1 MNIISITGNLVKE
14 PELKS
19 TPSGISVCSF
29 TLAVKRPRTS
39 DTTDFLN
46 VVAWRQSADYLC
58 KYAHKGNR
66 VGVTGVLTARNYET
80 NSGDK
85 RTAYE
90 IVADNLELLE
100 SRASGQAQNNSAP
113 TAKPQQAKKSS
124 AFEQEMDDLIDLD
137 DGDLPF

>member
-1 MNIISITGNLVKE
+1 MNTISITGNITRD
-14 PELKS
+14 PEVKS
-19 TPSGISVCSF
+19 TQSGVSVCSF

-39 DTTDFLN
+39 DTDFIN
-46 VVAWRQSADYLC
+46 CVAWRQSADFLG
-58 KYAHKGNR
+58 KFAKKGNR
-66 VGVTGVLTARNYET
+66 VGVTGVLTARAYET

-90 IVADNLELLE
+90 VVADNVELLE
-100 SRASGQAQNNSAP
+100 SRASGQVQNNPAP
-113 TAKPQQAKKSS
+113 TAKPQQKQKSS